1 MSHVAAAFTVIK
13 NGELLLLLLLDIG
26 GPVRTIQLRL
36 FHLKMSN
43 AAIFTSAEEGGY
55 VFATALLCS
64 R

>member
-1 MSHVAAAFTVIK
+1 VIK